1 MNSYESPVLARGPSV
16 KAQRQQAIL
25 DAVGRAPI
33 RSQEQLRR
41 QLKVHGFSVTQATLS
56 RDVRELGLMKGG
68 SDGAYQPAPAA
79 TAPGTATQL
88 DRAAG
93 EYLMRV
99 DRVEQM
105 VLLRTGPGQA
115 PVLGVA
121 IDRARLPEV
130 VGTLAGDDTILVIA
144 ADARRAM
151 ALVKR
156 LQHHVRGT
164 H

>member
-1 MNSYESPVLARGPSV
+1 M

-25 DAVGRAPI
+25 DAVGQEPI

-41 QLKVHGFSVTQATLS
+41 RVKARGFDVTQATLS

-68 SDGAYQPAPAA
+68 VDGAYLVPGAEAAPAA
-79 TAPGTATQL
+79 GPAMTL
-88 DRAAG
+88 DRAAAD
-93 EYLMRV
+93 YLVRV

-115 PVLGVA
+115 GVLGVA
-121 IDRARLPEV
+121 LDRARLPEV
-130 VGTLAGDDTILVIA
+130 VGTLAGDDTILAIA
-144 ADARRAM
+144 PDVRRAA